1 MPRPQVDTKCL
12 EHIRSVMENSEGIIN
27 RAKDNF
33 VLAMLQRNAEVT
45 NCISV
50 ACLAFARAFAEKFG
64 IEPSMDNL
72 QKLIE
77 DAIFM
82 SGMAP
87 LVKALIEA
95 DEEAT

>member
-1 MPRPQVDTKCL
+1 MPRPQVDIKCL
-12 EHIRSVMENSEGIIN
+12 DHIRSVMEQSEDIIN

-33 VLAMLQRNAEVT
+33 VLAMLQQNAEVT
-45 NCISV
+45 DAITA
-50 ACLAFARAFAEKFG
+50 ACVAFARVFAVKFD

-72 QKLIE
+72 QKLIG